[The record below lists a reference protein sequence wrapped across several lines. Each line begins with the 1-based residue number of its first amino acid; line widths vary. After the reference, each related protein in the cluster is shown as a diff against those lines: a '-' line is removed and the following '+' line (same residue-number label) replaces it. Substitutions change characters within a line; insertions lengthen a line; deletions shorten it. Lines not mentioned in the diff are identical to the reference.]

1 MAVAP
6 RATRVEPLRLAVEAK
21 RHDTWWVE
29 PLIVVL
35 VLGGFSIYATWA
47 AFQNANYYVAPY
59 MSPFYSPCITAS
71 CAHQML
77 PLIGAWWTFSPAI
90 LILWIPLG
98 FRATCYYYRK
108 AYYRSFFWSPP
119 ACAVPDAPKSY
130 SGETRFPF
138 VLQSLHRYFFWL
150 SLLVLAFLWWDALV
164 AFRFPTAAGV
174 RFGIGLGTI
183 VLIVNAALLSLYSLS
198 CHSCRYLC
206 GGYLD
211 SFQTAPLRHRIWM
224 LTNRLNAR
232 HAQFA
237 WVSLFG
243 VALTDL
249 YVRLVASGVIQ
260 DPRIIF

>member
-6 RATRVEPLRLAVEAK
+6 KAIEREPLQLAVEAR
-21 RHDTWWVE
+21 RHDRWWLE

-35 VLGGFSIYATWA
+35 VLGGFGIYATWA
-47 AFQNANYYVAPY
+47 AFQNANYYAAPY
-59 MSPFYSPCITAS
+59 LSPFYSPCLSAN
-71 CAHQML
+71 CAHVTV
-77 PLIGAWWTFSPAI
+77 PLIGSWWTLSPAI

-108 AYYRSFFWSPP
+108 AYYRAFFWSPP
-119 ACAVPDAPKSY
+119 ACAVPDVPKGY

-138 VLQSLHRYFFWL
+138 VFQNIHRYFFWL
-150 SLLVLAFLWWDALV
+150 SLVILLFLWWDALL
-164 AFRFPTAAGV
+164 AFRFPTG
-174 RFGIGLGTI
+174 FGIGLGTI
-183 VLIVNAALLSLYSLS
+183 FMVANAALLSLYSLS

-211 SFQTAPLRHRIWM
+211 SFRNAPLRFRLWR
-224 LTNRLNAR
+224 LTNRLNVR
-232 HAQFA
+232 HAPFA

-249 YVRLVASGVIQ
+249 YIRLVASGVIV
-260 DPRIIF
+260 DPRIVF

>member
-6 RATRVEPLRLAVEAK
+6 KAIRGEPLPMVAESR
-21 RHDTWWVE
+21 RHDAWWVE
-29 PLIVVL
+29 PLIVVVVL
-35 VLGGFSIYATWA
+35 VGFGIYAAWA
-47 AFQNANYYVAPY
+47 AFQNANYYAPPY
-59 MSPFYSPCITAS
+59 LSPFYSPCLAAN
-71 CAHQML
+71 CAHVTV
-77 PLIGAWWTFSPAI
+77 PLIGSWWTFSPAI

-108 AYYRSFFWSPP
+108 AYYRSFFFSPP
-119 ACAVPDAPKSY
+119 ACAIPDAPKSY

-138 VLQSLHRYFFWL
+138 TLQSLHRYFFWL
-150 SLLVLAFLWWDALV
+150 SLVILAFLWWDALL
-164 AFRFPTAAGV
+164 AFRFPTG
-174 RFGIGLGTI
+174 FGIGLGTVI
-183 VLIVNAALLSLYSLS
+183 LLANAALLSLYSFS

-211 SFQTAPLRHRIWM
+211 SFKDASRRYRLWQ

-232 HAQFA
+232 HALFA

-249 YVRLVASGVIQ
+249 YVRLVATGVIQ